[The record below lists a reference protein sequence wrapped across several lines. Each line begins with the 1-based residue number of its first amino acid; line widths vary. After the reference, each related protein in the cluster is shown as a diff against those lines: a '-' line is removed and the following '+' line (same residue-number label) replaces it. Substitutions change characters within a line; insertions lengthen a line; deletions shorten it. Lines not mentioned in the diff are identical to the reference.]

1 MNTTS
6 VTAGLPSVTF
16 WSVIIILTTTSPGG
30 FDTRTENI
38 FRGRTSLSTIAI
50 VGVYAILCSQECPA
64 VKRF

>member
-16 WSVIIILTTTSPGG
+16 WSVIIILGTTSPGG

-38 FRGRTSLSTIAI
+38 FPTIAI